1 MSKRTK
7 STISW
12 KKVRSVLVVMGLA
25 GMVNFGISFAENGAS
40 SKAGV
45 GVLSGNAPRPK
56 AGVGVL
62 TGNAPRPK
70 AGVGVLSGN
79 APRPKAGV
87 GVLSGNAPRP

>member
-1 MSKRTK
+1 MLSHQKHP
-7 STISW
+7 ISW
-12 KKVRSVLVVMGLA
+12 KKVRSVLIVMALA
-25 GMVNFGISFAENGAS
+25 GIVNFGISFAESGS
-40 SKAGV
+40 PSKAGV

-70 AGVGVLSGN
+70 AGVGVLTGN

-87 GVLSGNAPRP
+87 GVLTGNAPRP